1 MLTLTFLCV
10 RSLWHTLV
18 NVVSIGL
25 LFLFLIHL
33 VLSFFPPFSVG
44 GTSLLES
51 PTPKSLSSS
60 SSTSML
66 PSSLDCPL
74 HKYDITHFDAKKE
87 IWGSASGGNMLWGGS
102 PAYRVKSI
110 RSKKKDW
117 NINLNPI
124 NRIAFSSRAEDSKSS
139 CDRFKSAM
147 KINKDNVSEMAGIAR
162 LVEQRTQNPRIT
174 GSLWGSL
181 WNEAWN
187 GATTMYGFSRREELR
202 WSPRTARIP
211 RVNRKLDL
219 H

>member
-1 MLTLTFLCV
+1 M
-10 RSLWHTLV
+10 

-25 LFLFLIHL
+25 LFLFLIRL
-33 VLSFFPPFSVG
+33 VLSFFPPFSVA

-74 HKYDITHFDAKKE
+74 HEYDITHFDAKKE
-87 IWGSASGGNMLWGGS
+87 IWGSAFGGNMLWGGG
-102 PAYRVKSI
+102 PAYGVKSI
-110 RSKKKDW
+110 RSKKKYW

-124 NRIAFSSRAEDSKSS
+124 NRIAFSSRVEDSKSS
-139 CDRFKSAM
+139 CYRFKSVM

-174 GSLWGSL
+174 GSL
-181 WNEAWN
+181 
-187 GATTMYGFSRREELR
+187 
-202 WSPRTARIP
+202 
-211 RVNRKLDL
+211 
-219 H
+219 